1 MDFFFKKENKKKIF
15 YLDQSWMLNGFPTL
29 LVLVNGNKVFIL
41 QNDDLKK
48 IVDIDTMNMNILDV
62 NVE

>member
-1 MDFFFKKENKKKIF
+1 
-15 YLDQSWMLNGFPTL
+15 MLLGIPTL

>member
-1 MDFFFKKENKKKIF
+1 MTGI
-15 YLDQSWMLNGFPTL
+15 PTL
-29 LVLVNGNKVFIL
+29 LVLVNGNKVFVI

-48 IVDIDTMNMNILDV
+48 IVEIDIINMNILDV